1 MLTEARMRT
10 ASSSTA
16 AATRARPAM
25 RSLAASTVLAA
36 ALSGLGISAAGAQA
50 RVPTIDIANTCKIAA
65 EVTVSLTG
73 GGSQNDLEIC
83 MKGES
88 DARDQMIKN
97 WSTFEASDRA
107 GCMQP
112 NAYLPSYIEWLTC
125 FEMNKQV
132 REMRARGQVTQDV
145 LPKDRNGYYILP
157 TVPGFASGKTYY

>member
-1 MLTEARMRT
+1 GCRSGPPVVLHWRRIGGMLTEARMRT

-65 EVTVSLTG
+65 EVTVSLSG

-97 WSTFEASDRA
+97 WSTFEASHPA
-107 GCMQP
+107 GCNQP
-112 NAYLPSYIEWLTC
+112 NGHLPSYNGTVTC
-125 FEMNKQV
+125 LQKYQ
-132 REMRARGQVTQDV
+132 Q
-145 LPKDRNGYYILP
+145 
-157 TVPGFASGKTYY
+157 